1 MMTPKSILNAYS
13 LQANLDKPV
22 YHTVSSF
29 SHPHPHS
36 QIAVRFQQ
44 EMKPQRIFRSVLDFN
59 GHSYTTTSWYATRL
73 DSPRHPHLLLLL
85 RREKNKQLAEQG
97 SAIVCLQ
104 SIGID
109 VTRAK
114 YGVNHIRA
122 CLPTEN

>member
-1 MMTPKSILNAYS
+1 MLFASPSRI
-13 LQANLDKPV
+13 V
-22 YHTVSSF
+22 
-29 SHPHPHS
+29 
-36 QIAVRFQQ
+36 VRFQQ

-73 DSPRHPHLLLLL
+73 SPPHPQPLL

-114 YGVNHIRA
+114 YGVHHIRA
-122 CLPTEN
+122 CLSTEK